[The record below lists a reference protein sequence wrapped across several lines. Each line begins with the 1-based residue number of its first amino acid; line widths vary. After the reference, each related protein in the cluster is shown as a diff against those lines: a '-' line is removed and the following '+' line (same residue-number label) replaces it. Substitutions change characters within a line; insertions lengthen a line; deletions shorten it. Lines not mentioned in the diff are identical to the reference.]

1 MGESVRFIYLIK
13 PLMFLIPKIPKPN
26 KDIKRQEK
34 FIWTSII
41 LFIFLICSQIPLYG
55 IYKSE
60 GSDPIYWMRAIL
72 ASSRGTLMELGISP
86 LITSSMI
93 MQVLAGAKIIEV
105 DQNLKA
111 DRELYEA
118 ATKVF
123 GVLISF
129 GEAIA
134 YVFSGQYG
142 DINNIGVINCMILI
156 FELVF
161 AGLMVMVLDE
171 ILSKGYG
178 LGSGIS
184 LFIATNISENIMW
197 KSFSPFTLGSGISLF
212 IATNISEN
220 IMWKSFSPFTVTS
233 ERGIEYEGAIIT
245 AVHLLMTKK
254 NKVEAIHRA
263 FYRNNAPNLSNL
275 VATVI
280 VFLVVIYFQGFRKE
294 IKIASKQVPGLY
306 MTQPIKLFYCSNTP
320 IILESALVSNLYF
333 ISQILYKRYKNNFFI
348 KLLGQWEDREGGQ
361 SIPIGGLAY
370 YISPPRDL
378 RDFIIEPIH
387 SIIYVIFILFA
398 CGLFSKTWVELSGKS
413 ARDIAKNLRDNQYF
427 LEGIRENEENV
438 YEQLNRTIPAAA
450 TLGGMCIGLLTI
462 FADFMGAIGSGTG
475 ILLAVTIIYEYFEE
489 VKKSENEKRM
499 ARMK

>member
-13 PLMFLIPKIPKPN
+13 PLMFLIPKIDKPR
-26 KDIKRQEK
+26 KEIKRQEK

-105 DQNLKA
+105 DQSLKA

-118 ATKVF
+118 ASKVF
-123 GVLISF
+123 GILISF

-142 DINNIGVINCMILI
+142 DINNIGVIKCMLLI
-156 FELVF
+156 FQLVF
-161 AGLMVMVLDE
+161 AGLMVMLLDE

-178 LGSGIS
+178 
-184 LFIATNISENIMW
+184 M
-197 KSFSPFTLGSGISLF
+197 GSGISLF

-233 ERGIEYEGAIIT
+233 DRGIEYEGALIT

-275 VATVI
+275 VATIV

-306 MTQPIKLFYCSNTP
+306 TTQSIKLFYCSNTP

-333 ISQILYKRYKNNFFI
+333 ISQILYKRYKSFFLI
-348 KLLGQWEDREGGQ
+348 RLLGQWQDVEGGQ

-378 RDFIIEPIH
+378 VDFLRDPLH
-387 SIIYVIFILFA
+387 SLFYILFILIS
-398 CGLFSKTWVELSGKS
+398 CGLFAKTWVELSGKS
-413 ARDIAKNLRDNQYF
+413 ARDIARNLRENNYF
-427 LEGIRENEENV
+427 LEGIRESEENI

-450 TLGGMCIGLLTI
+450 TLGGMSIGALTI

-475 ILLAVTIIYEYFEE
+475 ILLAVTIIYEYFEDF
-489 VKKSENEKRM
+489 KKDETRKRI
-499 ARMK
+499 ASQQ